1 MPTTN
6 FPEYSQQFAELLNTL
21 VTIGQVS
28 TFDLQVDQRST
39 LRGFIKGQAIF
50 INGSELHFREF
61 LDTTLLEPKTM
72 YAYHY
77 QNAERQLIFRYDN
90 AIHRPPL
97 SQQDHKHTPDGIIL
111 TLAPTMQQVLDEIL
125 G

>member
-6 FPEYSQQFAELLNTL
+6 FHEYSQQFAELLNTL

-28 TFDLQVDQRST
+28 TFELQVDQRST

-50 INGSELHFREF
+50 IDGPELHFREF

-77 QNAERQLIFRYDN
+77 QNAAQQLIFRYDN

-97 SQQDHKHTPDGIIL
+97 LQQDHKHTPDGIIL

>member
-6 FPEYSQQFAELLNTL
+6 FPEYAQQFAELLNGL
-21 VTIGQVS
+21 VAMGQVG
-28 TFDLQVDQRST
+28 TFELQVDQRST

-50 INGSELHFREF
+50 VNGSELHFREF

-77 QNAERQLIFRYDN
+77 QDDEQQLIFRYDN
-90 AIHRPPL
+90 ALHRPPL
-97 SQQDHKHTPDGIIL
+97 LQQDHKHTPDGIIL
-111 TLAPTMQQVLDEIL
+111 TQPPTMQQILDEIL